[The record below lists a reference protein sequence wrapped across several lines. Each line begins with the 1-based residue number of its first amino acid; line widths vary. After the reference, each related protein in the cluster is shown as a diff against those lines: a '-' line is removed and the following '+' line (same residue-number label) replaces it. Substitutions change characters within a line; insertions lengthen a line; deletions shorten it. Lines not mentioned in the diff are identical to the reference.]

1 MSMITEKNHVRL
13 GVIGTAVLLVTT
25 LLAVNLGNLPL
36 VSGGTEYTAR
46 FADAG
51 GLAVGDDVM
60 VGGFKVGSVDE
71 LVLDRGQVAVSFG
84 VRNSAVRL
92 GDQTSAAIKTATV
105 LGTRNLAL
113 TPRGTRALA
122 AGAVIPIERTTSP
135 YQLTDALGTLTTK
148 VHELDTDQLAR
159 SMQTIAETLRTATPD
174 VPAALDGVTRLS
186 TTLNE
191 RDAALTELLA
201 HAEGV
206 TGVLAQRSS
215 QITRLVEDGSKLLA
229 EVQQRRAV
237 IDQIFLNV
245 STLSKQLTGL
255 VRDNSDELPPALDR
269 LNDVLELLRRNQGNL
284 AAAIQG
290 LGPFATALGESVAS
304 GPWFNAYVPNLV
316 AGNLSPLIDYLPKGL
331 ASAED
336 PTSATSAT
344 GSPLNPA
351 PLANPGKPPT
361 AGPPVLPAPP
371 QLPALPPAQQLPRL
385 GRRRRG
391 EAGVDEAAA
400 DETSGRGGR
409 RWLAAALAMVVLLT
423 LVTVTAVGVSRA
435 RQHELTVYFPSA
447 LGLYAGDEVRVLGVS
462 VGEVDSVTPDGPRVR
477 VDLHYDADVPVPAGA
492 GAAIVAQTL
501 VTARFLQLTPAY
513 TGGPVLA
520 EGAVIPEQR
529 TVVPVEWDQVKDQ
542 VSKLARALGP
552 GGANRDGALSELVQ
566 AGADVGR
573 GQGTKFRETIAA
585 LSAAVDTLSQSR
597 GDLFATVRNLQ
608 VFVTALRSSDD
619 LVDEFTRRLA
629 SVSTILNDNRTNL
642 AAALADLDQAAGQ
655 VADFVQRNRDGLRTS
670 VDNLGQVTSVLA
682 SQRGQLE
689 NILHT
694 APTALSNFYNIYDPA
709 SGSLTG
715 ALAAS
720 NIQSPAEMVCSGMAA
735 ASSATPEQANSQCKQ
750 YLGPLLNLVATNYPP
765 VGVNPVVRQ
774 GGAPRRNTTDGPRL
788 PVPAQP
794 GPPTELSKLLL
805 GGGS

>member
-1 MSMITEKNHVRL
+1 MSMRTEKNHVRL
-13 GVIGTAVLLVTT
+13 GLIGTAVLLVIT

-60 VGGFKVGSVDE
+60 VGGFKIGSVDK
-71 LVLDRGQVAVSFG
+71 LALDRGQVAVSFR

-113 TPRGTRALA
+113 ASRGTRALA
-122 AGAVIPIERTTSP
+122 PGAVIPIERTTSP

-174 VPAALDGVTRLS
+174 VPAALDGVSRLS

-206 TGVLAQRSS
+206 TGVLAQRSG
-215 QITRLVEDGSKLLA
+215 QITQLLEDGSKLLA

-237 IDQIFLNV
+237 INEIFLNV
-245 STLSKQLTGL
+245 STLSNQLTGL
-255 VRDNSDELPPALDR
+255 VRDNSNELPSALDR

-284 AAAIQG
+284 AAALQG

-331 ASAED
+331 PSAHPASAMSV
-336 PTSATSAT
+336 P
-344 GSPLNPA
+344 GSPPDLA
-351 PLANPGKPPT
+351 PLPKPGKPPT
-361 AGPPVLPAPP
+361 AGPPTPPGPP
-371 QLPALPPAQQLPRL
+371 QLPALPPAPQLPRL
-385 GRRRRG
+385 ARRRRDVTD
-391 EAGVDEAAA
+391 VDEP
-400 DETSGRGGR
+400 SGRGGR
-409 RWLAAALAMVVLLT
+409 RWLAAALAVVVLLT
-423 LVTVTAVGVSRA
+423 LVAVTAVGVSRA
-435 RQHELTVYFPSA
+435 RQHQLTVYFPGA
-447 LGLYAGDEVRVLGVS
+447 LGLYAGDEVRVLGVP

-477 VDLHYDADVPVPAGA
+477 VDLRYDADVPVPANA

-501 VTARFLQLTPAY
+501 VTARFVQLTPAY

-542 VSKLARALGP
+542 VSKLAQALGP

-585 LSAAVDTLSQSR
+585 LSSAVDTLSQSR
-597 GDLFATVRNLQ
+597 GDLFGTVRNLQ
-608 VFVTALRSSDD
+608 VFVTALRSSDE

-629 SVSTILNDNRTNL
+629 SVSTILNDNRTSL

-670 VDNLGQVTSVLA
+670 VDDLGQVTSVLA
-682 SQRGQLE
+682 SQRSRLE

-720 NIQSPAEMVCSGMAA
+720 NIQSPAEMVCSGIAA
-735 ASSATPEQANSQCKQ
+735 ASSTTPEQANSQCKQ

-774 GGAPRRNTTDGPRL
+774 GGAPRQNSTAGPEL

-794 GPPTELSKLLL
+794 GPPSELSKLLL
-805 GGGS
+805 GGGN